1 MTQRQNIRRPQP
13 GEIPYL
19 AGEHL
24 YKYGS
29 CTEAEL
35 FLAVKFGKSQNERAA
50 ALQSAIRG
58 GWLMETERG
67 KIACSPAATDYY
79 DGYSEVPE
87 EKYVGQVAPAPQRNV
102 FASPGLSK
110 KYRICSRGLRPA
122 SDLAPAWSNRPAGF
136 GFKSIA
142 GGDA

>member
-1 MTQRQNIRRPQP
+1 MTQRQNIRTPKP

-19 AGEHL
+19 AGEYL

-35 FLAVKFGKSQNERAA
+35 FLAVNFGKSQYEREV
-50 ALQSAIRG
+50 ALQGAIRG

-67 KIACSPAATDYY
+67 KIACSPTATDYY
-79 DGYSEVPE
+79 DEQSDKPKE
-87 EKYVGQVAPAPQRNV
+87 EYVGQIAPAPQRNV

-110 KYRICSRGLRPA
+110 KYQINSRGTRV
-122 SDLAPAWSNRPAGF
+122 DIPAWSNRPEGF

>member
-19 AGEHL
+19 AGEYL

-29 CTEAEL
+29 CSEAEL
-35 FLAVKFGKSQNERAA
+35 FLAVNFGKSQYEREV
-50 ALQSAIRG
+50 ALQGAIRG
-58 GWLMETERG
+58 GWLMETQRG
-67 KIACSPAATDYY
+67 KIACSPDATDFY
-79 DGYSEVPE
+79 DELGDKPKE
-87 EKYVGQVAPAPQRNV
+87 EYVGQIAPAPQRNV

-110 KYRICSRGLRPA
+110 KYQINSRGLRPA
-122 SDLAPAWSNRPAGF
+122 SDLAPAWSNRAAGF
-136 GFKSIA
+136 GFKSVA

>member
-19 AGEHL
+19 AGEYL

-29 CTEAEL
+29 STEVEL
-35 FLAVKFGKSQNERAA
+35 FLAVNFGKSKYEREV
-50 ALQSAIRG
+50 ALQGAIRG

-79 DGYSEVPE
+79 DELSDKPKE
-87 EKYVGQVAPAPQRNV
+87 EYVGQIAPAPQRNV
-102 FASPGLSK
+102 FAGSGLSK
-110 KYRICSRGLRPA
+110 KYIPNRRGPRA
-122 SDLAPAWSNRPAGF
+122 DAPSLY
-136 GFKSIA
+136 
-142 GGDA
+142 GDKPSFYKA

>member
-19 AGEHL
+19 AGEYL

-35 FLAVKFGKSQNERAA
+35 FLAVNFGKSKYEREV
-50 ALQSAIRG
+50 ALQGAIRG
-58 GWLMETERG
+58 GWLMETQRG
-67 KIACSPAATDYY
+67 KIACSLAATDYY
-79 DGYSEVPE
+79 AEQSDKPKE
-87 EKYVGQVAPAPQRNV
+87 EYVGQIAPAPQRNV

-110 KYRICSRGLRPA
+110 KNIPNRHGLRPA
-122 SDLAPAWSNRPAGF
+122 SDIAPAWSVRE
-136 GFKSIA
+136 KVSIKTIT
-142 GGDA
+142 GNQS